1 MHRSKVAPRMRRA
14 AAFALAAVLALSVV
28 GCSQPADEGATP
40 RPAVEKTELV
50 LASTTSTQDSG
61 LFDEL
66 IPAFESA
73 NPEFTVKVVAVGTG
87 EALALGESKDADVL
101 LVHAKSDEEKFV
113 ADGFGVERRDV
124 MYNDFVVVGPESDPS
139 GVKAAADMGAA
150 LKAIAAGDAV
160 FVSRGDD
167 SGTHKKEL
175 KMWAA
180 AGIATPTPD
189 AQEWYLSS
197 GQGMGETLKIASE
210 KAGYAL
216 ADRATYLSMKDALD
230 LVIVR
235 EGDAD
240 LLNQYGV
247 IVVSE
252 AKNQAAGQAF
262 ADWVLSP
269 AGQDV
274 IAGYGVAKYGQP
286 LFTPNAQ

>member
-1 MHRSKVAPRMRRA
+1 MRRA

-28 GCSQPADEGATP
+28 GCSQPTDEGAAP
-40 RPAVEKTELV
+40 QPAVERTELV

-73 NPEFTVKVVAVGTG
+73 NPEFTVKVIAVGTG

-139 GVKAAADMGAA
+139 GVKAAADMDAA
-150 LKAIAAGDAV
+150 LKAIATGDTP

-175 KMWAA
+175 KMWAG
-180 AGIATPTPD
+180 AGIATPTPN

-216 ADRATYLSMKDALD
+216 ADRATYLSMRDALD
-230 LVIVR
+230 LVVMR

-240 LLNQYGV
+240 LLNEYGV
-247 IVVSE
+247 IVVTD

-269 AGQDV
+269 EGQDV
-274 IAGYGVAKYGQP
+274 IAGFGVAEYGQP

>member
-1 MHRSKVAPRMRRA
+1 MRRA
-14 AAFALAAVLALSVV
+14 AAFAFAAVLALSVV
-28 GCSQPADEGATP
+28 GCSQPADEGTAP
-40 RPAVEKTELV
+40 QPAVEKTELV

-139 GVKAAADMGAA
+139 GVKAAADMNAA
-150 LKAIAAGDAV
+150 LNAVAAGGAP

-175 KMWAA
+175 KMWTA
-180 AGIATPTPD
+180 AGITAPTPA

-197 GQGMGETLKIASE
+197 GQGMGDTLKIASE
-210 KAGYAL
+210 KAGYTL
-216 ADRATYLSMKDALD
+216 ADRATYLSMKDVLD

-247 IVVSE
+247 IVVAD
-252 AKNQAAGQAF
+252 AKSQAAGQAF

-269 AGQDV
+269 EGQDV
-274 IAGYGVAKYGQP
+274 IAGYGVAEYGQP